1 MNHEGL
7 DQLVLAW
14 CEHEL
19 GPGTLEPITPADGGQ
34 MSTIFRFETAV
45 HASIA
50 IKVRDDSP
58 ARVDGCLKVQQLAAD
73 SGLPCARPITGA
85 QTLANGLVVSGEEW
99 RPGGEMMAGDGPV
112 QAGRSGELLAGLI
125 RTLEPCSPEGL
136 GPPPPWMDWNYTA
149 GALWPPND
157 PIDRMDQ
164 SLVPAWVGEMAERAS
179 ERLRAS
185 VLPDVVGHGDWE
197 AQNIRWKGRGA
208 WAIHD
213 WDSLVGLP
221 EAAIVGAASGA
232 FASAR
237 TPTLAPIRS
246 SAAFIRA
253 YEQARD
259 RTFSDDERQMAWA
272 ASLWPALHNARGEC
286 LFQSSPV
293 ATTALKAQG
302 AERLALAHAR
312 RR

>member
-7 DQLVLAW
+7 DQLVLTW
-14 CEHEL
+14 CEREL

-34 MSTIFRFETAV
+34 MSRIFRFETA
-45 HASIA
+45 ANTSMA
-50 IKVRDDSP
+50 IKVRDDYP
-58 ARVDGCLKVQQLAAD
+58 ARVDGCLKVQQLAAE
-73 SGLPCARPITGA
+73 SGLPCARPITA
-85 QTLANGLVVSGEEW
+85 VQTLANGLVVSGEEW
-99 RPGGEMMAGDGPV
+99 RPGGEIMTGDGPQ
-112 QAGRSGELLAGLI
+112 QASRSAALLARLM

-136 GPPPPWMDWNYTA
+136 GPPPPWMHWNAT
-149 GALWPPND
+149 GGSLWPPTNH
-157 PIDRMDQ
+157 PIDQMNQ
-164 SLVPAWVGEMAERAS
+164 ALVHAWVSERAERVS
-179 ERLRAS
+179 ERLRPF

-197 AQNIRWKGRGA
+197 AQNIRWKGHGA

-221 EAAIVGAASGA
+221 EAAIVGTASGA

-259 RTFSDDERQMAWA
+259 RTFSDNERQMAWA

-286 LFQSSPV
+286 LFQSPPV
-293 ATTALKAQG
+293 ATTALAAQA
-302 AERLALAHAR
+302 AERLAIAR
-312 RR
+312 A

>member
-7 DQLVLAW
+7 DQLVRTW

-34 MSTIFRFETAV
+34 MSRIFRFETAAD
-45 HASIA
+45 ASVA
-50 IKVRDDSP
+50 VKVRDDSP
-58 ARVDGCLKVQQLAAD
+58 ARIDGCLKVQQLGAE
-73 SGLPCARPITGA
+73 SGLPCARPVTA
-85 QTLANGLVVSGEEW
+85 VQTLANGLVASGEEW
-99 RPGGEMMAGDGPV
+99 RPGGEIMTGYGPE
-112 QAGRSGELLAGLI
+112 QASRSGALLARLMNA
-125 RTLEPCSPEGL
+125 LEPCSPEGL
-136 GPPPPWMDWNYTA
+136 GPPPAWMHWNST
-149 GALWPPND
+149 GGSLWPLND

-164 SLVPAWVGEMAERAS
+164 ALVPAWVGEMAERVS
-179 ERLRAS
+179 ERLRAF

-197 AQNIRWKGRGA
+197 AQNIRWKGHGA

-253 YEQARD
+253 YEQARE

-286 LFQSSPV
+286 LFQSPPV
-293 ATTALKAQG
+293 ATTALAAQ
-302 AERLALAHAR
+302 AADRLALAHA
-312 RR
+312 

>member
-7 DQLVLAW
+7 DQLVLTW
-14 CEHEL
+14 CEREL

-34 MSTIFRFETAV
+34 MSRIFRFETAAD
-45 HASIA
+45 ASVA

-58 ARVDGCLKVQQLAAD
+58 ARIDGCLKIQQLAAD
-73 SGLPCARPITGA
+73 GGVPCARPITAA

-99 RPGGEMMAGDGPV
+99 RPGGEMRTGDGPG
-112 QAGRSGELLAGLI
+112 QASRSGALLARLM
-125 RTLEPCSPEGL
+125 RTLEPCPPEEQ
-136 GPPPPWMDWNYTA
+136 GPPPPWMHWNPT
-149 GALWPPND
+149 GGSLWPAND

-164 SLVPAWVGEMAERAS
+164 ALVPAWVSETAERVS

-185 VLPDVVGHGDWE
+185 VFPDVVGHGNWE
-197 AQNIRWKGRGA
+197 AQNIRWKGHSA
-208 WAIHD
+208 WTIYD

-253 YEQARD
+253 YEQARE

-286 LFQSSPV
+286 LFQSPPV
-293 ATTALKAQG
+293 ATTALAAQA
-302 AERLALAHAR
+302 AERLNLAHA
-312 RR
+312 

>member
-7 DQLVLAW
+7 DQLVLTW
-14 CEHEL
+14 CEREV

-34 MSTIFRFETAV
+34 MSRFFRFETVADTSVAV
-45 HASIA
+45 
-50 IKVRDDSP
+50 KVRDDSP
-58 ARVDGCLKVQQLAAD
+58 ARIGGCLKVQQLAAD
-73 SGLPCARPITGA
+73 RGLPCARPVTA
-85 QTLANGLVVSGEEW
+85 VQTLANGLVISGEEW
-99 RPGGEMMAGDGPV
+99 RPGGEIMTGDGPE
-112 QAGRSGELLAGLI
+112 QASRSGALLARLMKA
-125 RTLEPCSPEGL
+125 LEPSSPEGL
-136 GPPPPWMDWNYTA
+136 GPPPPWMHWNST
-149 GALWPPND
+149 GGSLWPPSD

-164 SLVPAWVGEMAERAS
+164 SLVPAWVGETAERVS
-179 ERLRAS
+179 ERLRAL

-197 AQNIRWKGRGA
+197 AQNIRWKGHGA

-232 FASAR
+232 FASAL

-253 YEQARD
+253 YEQARN
-259 RTFSDDERQMAWA
+259 RTFSDDERQTAWA

-293 ATTALKAQG
+293 ATTALAAQA
-302 AERLALAHAR
+302 AERLALALAHA
-312 RR
+312 